1 MPVKYMTARLAIFL
15 IRGYQLLLSPIVGGG
30 CRFVPSCSA
39 YAVEAIQTHG
49 AARGLWLA
57 ARRIG
62 RCHPLGG
69 HGYDAVP
76 EAGHVFSR
84 GAARERKCDGRAS
97 GAEFRL

>member
-1 MPVKYMTARLAIFL
+1 MTTRLAIFL

-39 YAVEAIQTHG
+39 YAIEAIQIHG
-49 AARGLWLA
+49 ALRGVWLA

-69 HGYDAVP
+69 QGYDPVPAV
-76 EAGHVFSR
+76 EVGHSHFR
-84 GAARERKCDGRAS
+84 RAERERKCECSTSA
-97 GAEFRL
+97 AESRL